1 MDISDKCLNGNGVAK
16 NGVFGEECPPV
27 KPLSFI
33 DQTLRVRAD
42 ALCSLLRKKY
52 SKDPSFYVRVPGRVN
67 IIGEHID
74 YSGYGVLPS
83 AIQHDMLLCVAVEDL
98 GTSGKSPS
106 IFLTNINDC
115 YQDFKGSMDELVI
128 QKPPSWHD
136 YFLCGIHGI
145 LHDLKDEVAKEHIK
159 EKKAVSS
166 IYVAV
171 DGTIPPC
178 SGLSSSSSL
187 VSAAALATA
196 YAMKVKLSKLV
207 LASISARTERNV
219 GTEGGG
225 MDQAIAF
232 LASEGCAKLIEFNPL
247 RCHDVRLPEGASL
260 VVAHSLAT
268 INKAA
273 GSEYNTRVVECR
285 LAAQVI
291 AKHQGFAWQKIRTLG
306 ELEAAVSKNVSK
318 NDSLHCALSLV
329 ETELHEEPYSKEE
342 LLKLLDISEA
352 ELIKL
357 SLNANTTHLQSF
369 KLKQRA
375 SHVYQEAI
383 RVLEFEN
390 ECLKNLNVTA
400 GGDYNSKKTLEKLGE
415 LMNSSHA
422 SLRDLY
428 ECSHPQLDQLV
439 NLCQKK
445 CFGAR
450 LTGAGWGGC
459 VVALTTNSAAD
470 GFVEYLKE
478 NFYSSVKQ
486 LPTCSDK
493 NSIVFRTNLEC
504 GAVVYDDD
512 GKAPH

>member
-1 MDISDKCLNGNGVAK
+1 MDASEKRLNGSDIAK
-16 NGVFGEECPPV
+16 NGICQDEYPPV
-27 KPLSFI
+27 KQLVSTDEAFR
-33 DQTLRVRAD
+33 LRSN
-42 ALCSLLRKKY
+42 ALRYLLKK
-52 SKDPSFYVRVPGRVN
+52 KFNREPSFYVRVPGRVN

-83 AIQHDMLLCVAVEDL
+83 AIQHDMVLCVAAD
-98 GTSGKSPS
+98 GWDTGSSSPS
-106 IFLTNINDC
+106 IHLTNVDGR
-115 YQDFKGSMDELVI
+115 YLDFNCSLDKIDI

-145 LHDLKDEVAKEHIK
+145 LHDLKDEVG
-159 EKKAVSS
+159 EKSKTLGSL
-166 IYVAV
+166 YVAV
-171 DGTIPPC
+171 DGTVPPC

-187 VSAAALATA
+187 VSAAALATSH
-196 YAMKVKLSKLV
+196 AMKLRLSKLT

-225 MDQAIAF
+225 MDQAIQF
-232 LASEGCAKLIEFNPL
+232 LASKGCAKLIEFKPL
-247 RCHDVRLPEGASL
+247 RCHDVRLPKDAAL

-285 LAAQVI
+285 IAAQII
-291 AKHQGFAWQKIRTLG
+291 AKLQNLTWQKIRTLG
-306 ELEAAVSKNVSK
+306 ELEGALSQNTSKCE
-318 NDSLHCALSLV
+318 SLRQALSLV
-329 ETELHEEPYSKEE
+329 ESVLHEEPYRREE
-342 LLKLLDISEA
+342 VLKLLEISES
-352 ELIKL
+352 EFLKI

-383 RVLEFEN
+383 RVHEFEK
-390 ECLKNLNVTA
+390 ECMKHSEEPA
-400 GGDYNSKKTLEKLGE
+400 GGDCNNQEILKKLGE

-422 SLRDLY
+422 SLKDLY

-439 NLCQKK
+439 DICQKK

-459 VVALTTNSAAD
+459 VVALTTEKDAD
-470 GFVEYLKE
+470 NFVEFLKE
-478 NFYSSVKQ
+478 NFYEGLMHSTGDNK
-486 LPTCSDK
+486 K
-493 NSIVFRTNLEC
+493 IVFRTNLEC
-504 GAVVYDDD
+504 GAVIYTCDVD
-512 GKAPH
+512 AS